1 MTLTFYKQ
9 AATPNRVD
17 KSAYLTEQGK
27 IENVVLLDTRDII
40 TPVFILST
48 NPMVYNANYLFCDF
62 TQRYYYI
69 DNVELMAG
77 GRIAIHCRVDVLHT
91 YRAEILGSVAW
102 VDRSDRTTDATDGY
116 DMLHNDYP
124 FRADY
129 DTLGIDFTGAISPFW
144 HDLQP
149 PLWNILMII
158 K

>member
-69 DNVELMAG
+69 DNVDLMAG

-102 VDRSDRTTDATDGY
+102 VDRSDRTTDATDDY

-124 FRADY
+124 FRADC

-144 HDLQP
+144 HDLQSP
-149 PLWNILMII
+149 VWNILMII

>member
-48 NPMVYNANYLFCDF
+48 NPMVYNANYIFCDF

-69 DNVELMAG
+69 DNVDLMAG

-102 VDRSDRTTDATDGY
+102 VDRSDRTTDATDDY

-124 FRADY
+124 FRQDY
-129 DTLGIDFTGAISPFW
+129 IILGKHTSDSIFGTFSQSVSGINMV
-144 HDLQP
+144 L
-149 PLWNILMII
+149 LT

>member
-27 IENVVLLDTRDII
+27 IDNVVLLDTRDII

-48 NPMVYNANYLFCDF
+48 NPMVYNANYVFCDF

-69 DNVELMAG
+69 DNVDLMAG

-102 VDRSDRTTDATDGY
+102 VDRSDRTTDATDDY

-124 FRADY
+124 FRQDYMILGKSTADSIFALNPSS
-129 DTLGIDFTGAISPFW
+129 DSGINMVLLT
-144 HDLQP
+144 
-149 PLWNILMII
+149 

>member
-27 IENVVLLDTRDII
+27 IDGVVLLDTRDII
-40 TPVFILST
+40 TPVFILTT

-69 DNVELMAG
+69 DNVDMMAG

-102 VDRSDRTTDATDGY
+102 VDRSDSTADTTDDY

-124 FRADY
+124 FRADS

>member
-27 IENVVLLDTRDII
+27 IDNVVLLDTRDIK
-40 TPVFILST
+40 TPVFILAT

-102 VDRSDRTTDATDGY
+102 VDRSDRTTDATDDY
-116 DMLHNDYP
+116 NMLHNDYP

-149 PLWNILMII
+149 PIWNILMII

>member
-27 IENVVLLDTRDII
+27 IDGVVLLDTRDII
-40 TPVFILST
+40 NPVFILST

-69 DNVELMAG
+69 DNVDLMAG

-102 VDRSDRTTDATDGY
+102 VDRSDSTADTTDDY

-124 FRADY
+124 FRQDY
-129 DTLGIDFTGAISPFW
+129 MILGKSTVDSIFGTFSQSVSGINMV
-144 HDLQP
+144 L
-149 PLWNILMII
+149 LT

>member
-1 MTLTFYKQ
+1 MTLTLYKQ

-27 IENVVLLDTRDII
+27 IDGVVLLDTRDII
-40 TPVFILST
+40 TPVFILAT

-69 DNVELMAG
+69 DNVDLMAG

-102 VDRSDRTTDATDGY
+102 VDRSDRTTDTTDEY

-124 FRADY
+124 FRQDY
-129 DTLGIDFTGAISPFW
+129 IILGKYVPDSIFGTFSQSVSGINMV
-144 HDLQP
+144 L
-149 PLWNILMII
+149 LT

>member
-27 IENVVLLDTRDII
+27 IDNVVILDTRDII

-69 DNVELMAG
+69 DNVDLMAG

-102 VDRSDRTTDATDGY
+102 VDRSDSTADTTDDY

-124 FRADY
+124 FRQDY
-129 DTLGIDFTGAISPFW
+129 MILGKHTSDSIFGVFSQSVSGINMVLLT
-144 HDLQP
+144 
-149 PLWNILMII
+149 

>member
-27 IENVVLLDTRDII
+27 IDNVVLLDTRDII

-102 VDRSDRTTDATDGY
+102 VDRSDRTTDATDDY

-124 FRADY
+124 FRADC

>member
-27 IENVVLLDTRDII
+27 IDNVVLLDTRDII

-77 GRIAIHCRVDVLHT
+77 GRIAIHCRIDVLHT

-102 VDRSDRTTDATDGY
+102 VDRSDSTNDETDNY

-124 FRADY
+124 FRADC

-149 PLWNILMII
+149 PVWNILMII

>member
-69 DNVELMAG
+69 DNVELMSG

-102 VDRSDRTTDATDGY
+102 VDRSDSTADTTDGY

>member
-1 MTLTFYKQ
+1 MTLTMYKQ

-27 IENVVLLDTRDII
+27 IDNVVLLDTRDII

-48 NPMVYNANYLFCDF
+48 NPIVYNANYLFCDF

-69 DNVELMAG
+69 DNIDLMAG

-102 VDRSDRTTDATDGY
+102 VDRSDSTTDTTDDY

-124 FRADY
+124 FRQDY
-129 DTLGIDFTGAISPFW
+129 MILGKSTVDSIFALNPSSDSGINMVLLT
-144 HDLQP
+144 
-149 PLWNILMII
+149 

>member
-27 IENVVLLDTRDII
+27 IDNVVLLDTRDII

-48 NPMVYNANYLFCDF
+48 NPMVYNANYVFCDF

-69 DNVELMAG
+69 DNVDLMAG
-77 GRIAIHCRVDVLHT
+77 GRIAVHCRVDVLHT

-102 VDRSDRTTDATDGY
+102 VDRSDRTTDATDDY

>member
-27 IENVVLLDTRDII
+27 IDNVVLLDTRDII
-40 TPVFILST
+40 TPVFILAT

-77 GRIAIHCRVDVLHT
+77 GRIAVHCRVDVLHT

-102 VDRSDRTTDATDGY
+102 VDRSDSTADATDDY

-149 PLWNILMII
+149 PVWNILMII

>member
-27 IENVVLLDTRDII
+27 IDNVVLLDTRDII

-69 DNVELMAG
+69 DNVDLMAG
-77 GRIAIHCRVDVLHT
+77 GRIAVHCRVDVLHT

-102 VDRSDRTTDATDGY
+102 VDRSDRTTDATDDY

-124 FRADY
+124 FRQDYMILGKSTADSIFALNPSS
-129 DTLGIDFTGAISPFW
+129 DSGINMVLLT
-144 HDLQP
+144 
-149 PLWNILMII
+149 

>member
-40 TPVFILST
+40 TPVFILAT

-102 VDRSDRTTDATDGY
+102 VDRSDRTNDETDNY

-124 FRADY
+124 FRVDC

-144 HDLQP
+144 HDLQAP
-149 PLWNILMII
+149 VWNILMII

>member
-1 MTLTFYKQ
+1 MTLTFFKQ

-27 IENVVLLDTRDII
+27 IDNVVLLDTRDII

-69 DNVELMAG
+69 DNIDLMAG

-102 VDRSDRTTDATDGY
+102 VDRSDGTTDATDDY

-124 FRADY
+124 FRADC

>member
-77 GRIAIHCRVDVLHT
+77 GRIAIHCHVDVLHT

-102 VDRSDRTTDATDGY
+102 VDRSDRTADTTDDY

-149 PLWNILMII
+149 PIWNILMII

>member
-17 KSAYLTEQGK
+17 KTAYLTEQGK
-27 IENVVLLDTRDII
+27 IDNVVLLDTRDII

-77 GRIAIHCRVDVLHT
+77 GRIAIHCHVDVLHT

-149 PLWNILMII
+149 PIWNILMII

>member
-27 IENVVLLDTRDII
+27 IENVVILDTRDII

-102 VDRSDRTTDATDGY
+102 VDRSDSTADTTDDY

-149 PLWNILMII
+149 PLWNILMIV

>member
-27 IENVVLLDTRDII
+27 IDNVVLLDTRDII

-69 DNVELMAG
+69 DNVDLMTG

-102 VDRSDRTTDATDGY
+102 VDRSDSTTDTTDDY

-124 FRADY
+124 FRQDY
-129 DTLGIDFTGAISPFW
+129 QILGKSTVDSIFALNPATDSGINMVLLT
-144 HDLQP
+144 
-149 PLWNILMII
+149 

>member
-17 KSAYLTEQGK
+17 KSTYLTEQGK
-27 IENVVLLDTRDII
+27 IDNVVLLDTRDII

-69 DNVELMAG
+69 DNVDLMAG

-102 VDRSDRTTDATDGY
+102 VDRSDRTTDATDDY

-149 PLWNILMII
+149 PVWNILMII

>member
-27 IENVVLLDTRDII
+27 IENVVILDTRDII

-48 NPMVYNANYLFCDF
+48 NPMVYNSNYLFCDF

-69 DNVELMAG
+69 DNVELMVG

-102 VDRSDRTTDATDGY
+102 VDRSDSTTDATDDY

-124 FRADY
+124 FRQDY
-129 DTLGIDFTGAISPFW
+129 IILGKHTSDSIFGIFSQSVSGINMVLLT
-144 HDLQP
+144 
-149 PLWNILMII
+149 

>member
-1 MTLTFYKQ
+1 MTLTLYKQ

-27 IENVVLLDTRDII
+27 IDNVVLLDTRDII

-69 DNVELMAG
+69 DNIDLMAG

-102 VDRSDRTTDATDGY
+102 VDRSDRTTDTTDEY

-124 FRADY
+124 FRQDY
-129 DTLGIDFTGAISPFW
+129 QILGKSTVDSIFALNPSSDSGINMVLLT
-144 HDLQP
+144 
-149 PLWNILMII
+149 

>member
-27 IENVVLLDTRDII
+27 IDNVVLLDTRDII

-48 NPMVYNANYLFCDF
+48 NPMVYNSNYLFCDF

-102 VDRSDRTTDATDGY
+102 VDRSDRTADATDDY

-144 HDLQP
+144 HDLQAP
-149 PLWNILMII
+149 VWNILMII

>member
-27 IENVVLLDTRDII
+27 IDNVVLLDTRDII

-69 DNVELMAG
+69 DNVDLMAG

-102 VDRSDRTTDATDGY
+102 VDRSDRTTDATDDY

-129 DTLGIDFTGAISPFW
+129 DTLGVDFTGAISPFW

-149 PLWNILMII
+149 PVWNILMIV